1 MPVAVS
7 MISKAREGD
16 PTQNQLEEAIGQAKA
31 VATED
36 DCWDEDYQELILSY
50 QESKSATTPT
60 KKTQQIIL

>member
-1 MPVAVS
+1 MPAVVS
-7 MISKAREGD
+7 MIAKAGDGD
-16 PTQNQLEEAIGQAKA
+16 PTQNRLDKAIGQAKA